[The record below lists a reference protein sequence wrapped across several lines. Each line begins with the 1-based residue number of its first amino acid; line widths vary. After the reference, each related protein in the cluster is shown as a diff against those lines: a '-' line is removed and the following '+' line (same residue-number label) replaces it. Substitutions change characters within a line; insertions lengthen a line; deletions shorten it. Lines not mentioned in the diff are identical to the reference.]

1 MYARYALSEHVAVSS
16 LEHSYILCRSL
27 QFGTM
32 EGGAL
37 EPWITQ
43 MGKQDI
49 RLKLKIG
56 EDLLAWVDNENNSL
70 QGEDVGALIDGL
82 VSW

>member
-1 MYARYALSEHVAVSS
+1 
-16 LEHSYILCRSL
+16 
-27 QFGTM
+27 
-32 EGGAL
+32 
-37 EPWITQ
+37 

-49 RLKLKIG
+49 RLKLKLG
-56 EDLLAWVDNENNSL
+56 EDILAWVDNENNSL